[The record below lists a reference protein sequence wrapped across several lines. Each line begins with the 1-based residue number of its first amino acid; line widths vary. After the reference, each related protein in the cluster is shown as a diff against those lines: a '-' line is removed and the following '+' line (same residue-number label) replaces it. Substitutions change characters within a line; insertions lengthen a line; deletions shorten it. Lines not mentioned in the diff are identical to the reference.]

1 MSFFANVRRIFSF
14 SSLSFFFVLLTLF
27 CIPLFYLPFLR
38 STWDLPKE
46 VLLYTSLSIIFVLT
60 LFEIV
65 KTKKIQQKRTV
76 LDKPFFLLLVAGFF
90 STMLSKN
97 ISLSF
102 WGLGDTFVLH
112 FFALF
117 LFVAWAWILIQKIES
132 EKLFRR
138 AVFVFL
144 LSGVFA
150 SLFFLSFEFF
160 NLFGTQVFNPV
171 AKLNS
176 VFGIY
181 IVTLFTLSLGTLVSK
196 TKNNMALVLLS
207 LVCAVLTLISIFRL
221 DFQILWGLLAFGMAL
236 LFLLAMAFWGAV
248 RKSVLACTFVL
259 FLFSLSHLLLPNI
272 LSFGRALPSEINLNR
287 EMSQTIVET
296 VLQNSTK
303 NFLLGSGPGTF
314 VYDFSLFRPIE
325 LNQNSYFWSLRF
337 DAPWSSLYAWVC
349 EFGFFGTESF
359 LLILLLV
366 FGSVLSA
373 VLHIRSTVWKRVR
386 FAFEKISAGDSS
398 LEYFVFMIGW
408 ILLTVGICIAIY
420 NFALWFVLWTLLAF
434 VVLGLSYIQPSLVK
448 EHEKNFEISPQY
460 IFVVSFFFLL
470 LSAATVVGGVMWG
483 KIILAESLVFE
494 GQKENSRALPLLNEA
509 LQLRPNSSEY
519 LLLISQNLFTQS
531 LSLAS
536 TNPNRSAELLSSAIE
551 FARRAREL
559 DPSNVRV
566 FDLLS
571 AAYLQTL
578 PYTNEVSLQQSL
590 VYATD
595 AVIRAIQLEP
605 TNPIFH
611 AELGLIQ
618 EFSHQFDQA
627 QKSYEA
633 SIALN

>member
-314 VYDFSLFRPIE
+314 VYDFSLFRPI
-325 LNQNSYFWSLRF
+325 
-337 DAPWSSLYAWVC
+337 
-349 EFGFFGTESF
+349 
-359 LLILLLV
+359 
-366 FGSVLSA
+366 
-373 VLHIRSTVWKRVR
+373 
-386 FAFEKISAGDSS
+386 
-398 LEYFVFMIGW
+398 
-408 ILLTVGICIAIY
+408 
-420 NFALWFVLWTLLAF
+420 
-434 VVLGLSYIQPSLVK
+434 
-448 EHEKNFEISPQY
+448 
-460 IFVVSFFFLL
+460 
-470 LSAATVVGGVMWG
+470 
-483 KIILAESLVFE
+483 
-494 GQKENSRALPLLNEA
+494 
-509 LQLRPNSSEY
+509 
-519 LLLISQNLFTQS
+519 
-531 LSLAS
+531 
-536 TNPNRSAELLSSAIE
+536 
-551 FARRAREL
+551 
-559 DPSNVRV
+559 
-566 FDLLS
+566 
-571 AAYLQTL
+571 
-578 PYTNEVSLQQSL
+578 
-590 VYATD
+590 
-595 AVIRAIQLEP
+595 
-605 TNPIFH
+605 
-611 AELGLIQ
+611 
-618 EFSHQFDQA
+618 
-627 QKSYEA
+627 
-633 SIALN
+633 